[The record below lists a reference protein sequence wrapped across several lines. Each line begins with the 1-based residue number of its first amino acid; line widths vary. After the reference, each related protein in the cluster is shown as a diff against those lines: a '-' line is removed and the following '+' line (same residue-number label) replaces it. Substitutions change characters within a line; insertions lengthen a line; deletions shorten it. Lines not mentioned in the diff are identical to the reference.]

1 LITEARRMSYE
12 CIVLAKQVVDARN
25 ITGEAMTPEGTV
37 NRSALPSIFN
47 PEDLNA
53 LEMALRVRNERG
65 GKVTVVT
72 MGPPQATQLLREALY
87 MGADRVILLSDAAFA
102 VSDTLAT
109 SYALAR
115 ALDKLRP
122 FHLVFCGRQAMD
134 GDTAQVG
141 PQVAEKISVPQATYV
156 EELLELGDSTV
167 QVRKDTEDGYEVLR
181 LPLPA
186 LLTVTATAATAR
198 PYSAKRLMKYKRAS
212 SQLEL
217 FYSMLAAN
225 PSMSRDDAGER
236 AAEEARKLEAKG
248 LLIPTWTPAEIDA
261 APDRIGR
268 RGSPTQVMKVDWVV
282 LKCDITRNIEPAE
295 DAVRKLVRDLI
306 DKHILS

>member
-1 LITEARRMSYE
+1 MGYD
-12 CIVLAKQVVDARN
+12 CIVLAKQVADARN
-25 ITGEAMTPEGTV
+25 ITAEAMTEEGTV
-37 NRSALPSIFN
+37 NRSALPAIFN

-53 LEMALRVRNERG
+53 LEMALRVRDEHG

-87 MGADRVILLSDAAFA
+87 LGADRVILLSDVAFA
-102 VSDTLAT
+102 VADTLAT
-109 SYALAR
+109 SYALGR
-115 ALDKLRP
+115 ALEKLRP
-122 FHLVFCGRQAMD
+122 FDLVFCGRQAMD

-156 EELLELGDSTV
+156 EEMLELDDSSV
-167 QVRKDTEDGYEVLR
+167 RLRKDTEDGYEVLR

-217 FYSMLAAN
+217 FYSILGAN
-225 PSMSRDDAGER
+225 PSVSRDEVGER
-236 AAEEARKLEAKG
+236 AAAEARKLDAKG
-248 LLIPTWTPAEIDA
+248 LLIPTWTPVEIEAE
-261 APDRIGR
+261 PGRIGR
-268 RGSPTQVMKVDWVV
+268 MGSPTQVMKVEWVV
-282 LKCDITRNIEPAE
+282 LKCDITKNIEPAE
-295 DAVRKLVRDLI
+295 DAVRELVKELI
-306 DKHILS
+306 EKHVLS